1 MSRLLRTKYNTKVS
15 YKNSIQKN
23 SRDSAFQIIYSY
35 DELSMTQHSSLS
47 RIKWILALRFL
58 LWKITIYSS
67 LSIPLWSYKFT
78 KRLFLFSQMTFIFL
92 KVIVEDPCQNQ
103 AIYSLLIRSPLHW
116 LFFNIP
122 QLNKYPIT
130 LFS

>member
-1 MSRLLRTKYNTKVS
+1 MSRLFRTKYNAKVS

-23 SRDSAFQIIYSY
+23 SRDSAFQMIYSC

-47 RIKWILALRFL
+47 RIRWILALRFL
-58 LWKITIYSS
+58 LWKITIFSS

-92 KVIVEDPCQNQ
+92 KVIVEDPCQKQ

-122 QLNKYPIT
+122 QLNTYPIT